1 MKTILEQ
8 LEAVKLTAIT
18 AIDEMEKA
26 QAEPD
31 RIYNMIA
38 ETEDLDDKV
47 ALWEKWEV
55 ARKNRKY
62 AVIKARLR
70 VVAYADFIGIQFNK
84 DLVKYGFNIK
94 KQFYHIADY
103 ADEIARQIARVQD
116 IYRDLHF

>member
-26 QAEPD
+26 QAEHD

-38 ETEDLDDKV
+38 ETEDLDDKI
-47 ALWEKWEV
+47 ALYEKMDV
-55 ARKNRKY
+55 VRKNEKS
-62 AVIKARLR
+62 AVIKARKQ

-84 DLVKYGFNIK
+84 DLIKYDFNIK

-116 IYRDLHF
+116 IHRDLYF